1 MTGTTNALSL
11 DVRLHCPAC
20 HAEGFQFQPGA
31 EPVAQLQAS
40 IECSACGWKGTLGQL
55 DIVPVPPHPS
65 EIN

>member
-1 MTGTTNALSL
+1 MTGTTNELSL

-20 HAEGFQFQPGA
+20 HAEGFQFQAGA
-31 EPVAQLQAS
+31 EQLWAL
-40 IECSACGWKGTLGQL
+40 IECAACGWKGTLGEL